1 MIGIE
6 TVITIISACIA
17 GANGVGLLIM
27 YRRYIELASAS
38 VVFASEVVGHLVAV
52 DEEGEVEDPMGLIAS
67 SLDHLS
73 RLSVLT
79 GKI

>member
-1 MIGIE
+1 
-6 TVITIISACIA
+6 VITIISACIA
-17 GANGVGLLIM
+17 GVNGVGLLIM

-52 DEEGEVEDPMGLIAS
+52 DEDGEALDPMGLIAS

-73 RLSVLT
+73 RLSAMT
-79 GKI
+79 QMI